1 MKASVLA
8 IGTMGARI
16 AEALVHSAFC
26 GAMPR
31 EDVLRVTLLYAPE
44 EDVTHLRRLYGAY
57 SDLRS
62 GWGLNRHTGFTPILS
77 LRTGGTDLPLNRLAE
92 GAEDAALLRAVLPA
106 REAAAPAMSASPR
119 TAAMAWTAA
128 LRHPDPLMREVLAD
142 ADAMPTLVCASLA
155 EPCGA
160 AGARLL
166 LRELAG
172 RGGAGAV
179 LFTGWTQTDTPATAR
194 RALEAGDYP
203 ADFTALLGLPEDCRA
218 PGSAPHLM
226 HLLACR
232 AVDAFL
238 CGWKG
243 RYAFRVPTR
252 LDWTAFD
259 PGGNRWGNCFDALL
273 RFDALWQ
280 AVYAPEAARLL
291 REDKTLRGRLT
302 PWVGNCFPISQLSAD
317 GRDLAGHQ
325 VGCALLIAHH
335 GAAFLRSVQ
344 ASLPYVLRPSPS
356 LDEMRAQAEEHYE
369 TVLKRAGLLSL
380 LEYDIRQSAMAQVTT
395 IHRHDMADTES
406 ETALRQKEELQEALE
421 EELSV
426 QAALDKPLGTRV
438 RRSMMRAFA
447 DETAREAA
455 DVRAQA
461 EEASR
466 RIGKA
471 AAIARPD
478 EMPKVD
484 QARARLKRMQRR
496 VASLEG
502 RAARAAADRDA
513 AAAAEPIPVR
523 EDAAPAEVFW
533 PAAWLDA
540 LCTLPRTDPKI
551 RPRQAAAVLSTWPWT
566 DRPARFV
573 QDMTARAELPDVPPA
588 LRLIEALFRAVL

>member
-8 IGTMGARI
+8 LGTAGARI
-16 AEALVHSAFC
+16 AEALIHSAFC
-26 GAMPR
+26 GALPR
-31 EDVLRVTLLYAPE
+31 EDVLRITLLYAPE
-44 EDVTHLRRLYGAY
+44 EDVKHVRRLCAAYGN
-57 SDLRS
+57 LRS
-62 GWGLNRHTGFTPILS
+62 GWGLNRHTGFAPILS
-77 LRTGGTDLPLNRLAE
+77 FRAGGADLPLNRMAE
-92 GAEDAALLRAVLPA
+92 GSRDAALLHALLPA

-119 TAAMAWTAA
+119 TAAVAWTAL
-128 LRHPDPLMREVLAD
+128 LRHPDPLMREILAD
-142 ADAMPTLVCASLA
+142 ADAMPTLVCGSLA
-155 EPCGA
+155 EPCCA
-160 AGARLL
+160 AGSRLL
-166 LRELAG
+166 LKELAG

-179 LFTGWTQTDTPATAR
+179 LFTGWTRTDTPAMAR
-194 RALEAGDYP
+194 RALETGDFP
-203 ADFTALLGLPEDCRA
+203 ADFLTLLGLPEDCRA
-218 PGSAPHLM
+218 AGSAPHLM

-243 RYAFRVPTR
+243 TYAYRVPMR

-259 PGGNRWGNCFDALL
+259 PGGARWGECFDALL

-280 AVYAPEAARLL
+280 AVYAPEARQLL
-291 REDKTLRGRLT
+291 QEERGARGRGA
-302 PWVGNCFPISQLSAD
+302 PWVQNCFPVSRLSAD
-317 GRDLAGHQ
+317 ARDLAGHQ
-325 VGCALLIAHH
+325 VSCAVLVAHH

-344 ASLPYVLRPSPS
+344 ASLPYVLRPSPY
-356 LDEMRAQAEEHYE
+356 LDEALEQAKAHYDG
-369 TVLKRAGLLSL
+369 VLKRAGLLSL
-380 LEYDIRQSAMAQVTT
+380 LDYDIRQSDMAQVTT

-406 ETALRQKEELQEALE
+406 ETALRQKEGLQEALE

-426 QAALDKPLGTRV
+426 QAALNKPLGTRAL
-438 RRSMMRAFA
+438 RNMLRSFA

-461 EEASR
+461 EEANR

-502 RAARAAADRDA
+502 KAARAALDRDA
-513 AAAAEPIPVR
+513 VAGEVPVPR
-523 EDAAPAEVFW
+523 KEDEVPAEVFW
-533 PAAWLDA
+533 PAGWLDA
-540 LCTLPRTDPKI
+540 LCTLPRTDP
-551 RPRQAAAVLSTWPWT
+551 RNRQRQAAAILSTWPWT

-573 QDMTARAELPDVPPA
+573 QDLVARADLPDAPPG
-588 LRLIEALFRAVL
+588 LRLIEALFRAVR